1 MLHPSETGQK
11 KNFQGTKIIL
21 KGLGAHKKR
30 LTEVLCAWAN
40 QKSEQERWNPTGHTL
55 VTAE

>member
-40 QKSEQERWNPTGHTL
+40 QKRLNRKDGIQLATPW
-55 VTAE
+55 